1 MCTLQAWQRAT
12 FLQLQ
17 KIGTIPVTLH
27 SCHKNFRLQYSV
39 LQNSRTR
46 GKPQIRKKYMK
57 YEFFPLVVI
66 HFDNQPSHSVIK
78 TILNVVFNQFV
89 HDNRKQQSGLIFA
102 IYIPPPK
109 LLPVYFWS
117 YKKESGR
124 YWKMVL
130 VLHFLIHPC
139 VVLTARL
146 ILTSS
151 PVVSR
156 IITIPRQAGSGNL
169 VLQQPDGSLWETMF
183 KCLAHIAWFG
193 LNSFE
198 KI

>member
-1 MCTLQAWQRAT
+1 MQLLSLWVCSCVCTLQAWQRAT

-27 SCHKNFRLQYSV
+27 SCYKNFRLQYSV
-39 LQNSRTR
+39 LQNSRPW
-46 GKPQIRKKYMK
+46 GKPKSANNIWYMS
-57 YEFFPLVVI
+57 FHPLIVI
-66 HFDNQPSHSVIK
+66 HFDNQPSRSVFK

-89 HDNRKQQSGLIFA
+89 YDDREQQSDLISA

-109 LLPVYFWS
+109 LLPVYFCS

-151 PVVSR
+151 PVVPR
-156 IITIPRQAGSGNL
+156 IITIPRQVGSRNF
-169 VLQQPDGSLWETMF
+169 VLQ
-183 KCLAHIAWFG
+183 
-193 LNSFE
+193 
-198 KI
+198 